1 MNSHITV
8 PHSIFKEFA
17 DNNNH
22 LYKYE
27 IENDRISRG
36 FPRSTYTEEGYYSD
50 FIEAAL
56 NKHVETPLKK
66 LINYAKQL
74 PKDKVFVRDDEIIKI
89 AKLYVKAL
97 FARSPLVCKKAID
110 ESIFLQFAET
120 TNQEDH
126 DLVVDIVMSSDDFEM
141 ISQEFTYTFMVNLT
155 QTPFVIPTSGM
166 YGFTMS
172 SAKCINVPLTPWC
185 AILMKEKGKVLLGEK
200 PNDAFIVPVGSDNI
214 MMKLNKFA
222 LESQKRDNIGYIV
235 SGEKNILEQLAL

>member
-8 PHSIFKEFA
+8 PRSVFDEFLN
-17 DNNNH
+17 DKGC
-22 LYKYE
+22 LFKYE

-36 FPRSTYTEEGYYSD
+36 FPRTTYTEEGYYSD
-50 FIEAAL
+50 IIEAAL

-74 PKDKVFVRDDEIIKI
+74 PNSELLVWDKEIMEIS
-89 AKLYVKAL
+89 KLYVKAL
-97 FARSPLVCKKAID
+97 FARSPIVCKKAID

-126 DLVVDIVMSSDDFEM
+126 DLVVDIVMSSNDFEM
-141 ISQEFTYTFMVNLT
+141 ISQEFIYTFMVNLT

-166 YGFTMS
+166 YGFTMG

-185 AILMKEKGKVLLGEK
+185 AILMKEKGKVLLGEE
-200 PNDAFIVPVGSDNI
+200 DYAAMVPTGSDDI
-214 MMKLNKFA
+214 VMRLNRYAFDC
-222 LESQKRDNIGYIV
+222 QKHDKIGYVV
-235 SGEKNILEQLAL
+235 SGEKNILEQLVL